1 MKTHVNVIAVLDP
14 KREKLLVCRR
24 RKDPYKG
31 LLNLVGGKINPGEEG
46 IHAAYRELSE
56 ETGITERDITLTHL
70 MDFLYYLEDLR
81 LEAYF
86 GVPRREVEIFG
97 DENELLW
104 IPREQDFS
112 DGSVFA
118 GAGNI
123 GHIMERMKDYVK

>member
-70 MDFLYYLEDLR
+70 MDFLYYLEDLNSTNGTYLNGEPIAYHQQRR
-81 LEAYF
+81 LCKNDRILF
-86 GVPRREVEIFG
+86 GAEEY
-97 DENELLW
+97 L
-104 IPREQDFS
+104 FS
-112 DGSVFA
+112 
-118 GAGNI
+118 
-123 GHIMERMKDYVK
+123 

>member
-56 ETGITERDITLTHL
+56 ETGITDRDITLTHL
-70 MDFLYYLEDLR
+70 MDFLYYLEDIR

-86 GVPRREVEIFG
+86 GVLSREVEIFG

-112 DGSVFA
+112 DRGTFA
-118 GAGNI
+118 GEGNI
-123 GHIMERMKDYVK
+123 GHIMERMKGYVK

>member
-24 RKDPYKG
+24 RKDPYRG

-86 GVPRREVEIFG
+86 GVLSREVEIFG

-118 GAGNI
+118 GEGNI